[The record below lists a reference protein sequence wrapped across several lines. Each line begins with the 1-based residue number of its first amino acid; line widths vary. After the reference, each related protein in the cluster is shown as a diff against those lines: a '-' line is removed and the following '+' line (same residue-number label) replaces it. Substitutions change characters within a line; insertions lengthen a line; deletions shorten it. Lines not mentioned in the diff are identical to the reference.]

1 MHLHQCIL
9 GTLCH
14 IGIIAHA
21 CCRSVEDTEK
31 LRRKYLRAKRF
42 YEEKVRSKIAIVTVA
57 YMQLLLCTEF
67 CSTLALGGSMY

>member
-57 YMQLLLCTEF
+57 
-67 CSTLALGGSMY
+67 